1 MEESPF
7 GDRDTPERWFWFDPP
22 FHPGKSALLHKQP
35 DNIYRIDLQLDASAD
50 PEAEVAE
57 DRVLP
62 RIRAI
67 VGDKPFRMDWLS
79 VYRFR
84 CMMLERFV
92 HGRVIFVGDSAHV
105 VSPSARAAA
114 MAGYRT
120 SDNLGWKLAAVC
132 RARRRAADRQLRHGT
147 APRRGGEHP
156 QLRPRHQLHDAE
168 IADRGAV
175 PVRDPAHGP

>member
-1 MEESPF
+1 MP
-7 GDRDTPERWFWFDPP
+7 
-22 FHPGKSALLHKQP
+22 
-35 DNIYRIDLQLDASAD
+35 I
-50 PEAEVAE
+50 PEAEVSE

-105 VSPSARAAA
+105 VSPFGAR
-114 MAGYRT
+114 GGNGGIQDV
-120 SDNLGWKLAAVC
+120 DNLGWKLAAVLQGE
-132 RARRRAADRQLRHGT
+132 APPALDRQLRRGT
-147 APRRGGEHP
+147 AARGGGEHP
-156 QLRPRHQLHDAE
+156 QLRPRHGLHDAE
-168 IADRGAV
+168 IAGRGAV
-175 PVRDPAHGP
+175 PVRDAAHGP